1 MTSFF
6 KILIILHASFG
17 GLALLSGA
25 IAIIA
30 QKGKTVHKK
39 AGRVF
44 FYSMNGCVISAL
56 WAALMPGHYS
66 PFLIAVGVFS
76 FYFVFT
82 GFRALRL
89 KQKSISIV
97 ADKAAAYFMIIACIA
112 MILYPPLLFGRL
124 NPILTV
130 FGAAG
135 LFFAIQDVLLFRH
148 PEKFRDVWLRQHLTR
163 MMGGFTAATTA
174 FIVVSGILPGLVSWL
189 LPGIIGGALITFWS
203 RSIEKKKMVK
213 S

>member
-17 GLALLSGA
+17 GLALLSGTV
-25 IAIIA
+25 AIIVK
-30 QKGKTVHKK
+30 KGRSLHKK
-39 AGRVF
+39 AGRFF
-44 FYSMNGCVISAL
+44 FYSMIGCVISAL

-82 GFRALRL
+82 GFRVLRL
-89 KQKSISIV
+89 KQKSVSIV
-97 ADKAAAYFMIIACIA
+97 GDKAAAYFMIIACIA
-112 MILYPPLLFGRL
+112 MIAYPPILFGKL
-124 NPILTV
+124 NLILAV

-135 LFFAIQDVLLFRH
+135 LFFAIQDILLFRH
-148 PEKFRDVWLRQHLTR
+148 PEKFRDIWLRQHLTR

-174 FIVVSGILPGLVSWL
+174 FIVVSQILPELVSWL
-189 LPGIIGGALITFWS
+189 LPGIMGGALITFWS
-203 RSIEKKKMVK
+203 RSIERKKTVK